1 MLSWAVGSVKSSQ
14 SVARRLGQ
22 RLFLGG
28 KAQLVAS
35 EKPFGYVKGPPK
47 VREEWPSNLSANI
60 RRRVLG
66 VGGSAPDNSGN
77 ALSGVG
83 GEEGW
88 RVVTDGWFQHMQ
100 SKANTM
106 SVACSA
112 SDASGDS
119 VGWSSERRGGF
130 GLFAWSSS
138 LRRLVV
144 VNLLS
149 HLRKASLEPIC
160 NSPCISM

>member
-1 MLSWAVGSVKSSQ
+1 VKSSQ

-28 KAQLVAS
+28 KARLIAS
-35 EKPFGYVKGPPK
+35 EKPFGYVKGSPK
-47 VREEWPSNLSANI
+47 GREEWPSNLSANM

-83 GEEGW
+83 GEEEW
-88 RVVTDGWFQHMQ
+88 RGGTDGWFQHMQ
-100 SKANTM
+100 SKANKL
-106 SVACSA
+106 SIGCSA
-112 SDASGDS
+112 LDASGDS
-119 VGWSSERRGGF
+119 VGWSSERCGGSRH
-130 GLFAWSSS
+130 FAWSSS

-149 HLRKASLEPIC
+149 HLQKASPEPIC
-160 NSPCISM
+160 NSPCTSM